1 MGLAE
6 RLATAQ
12 QERATSSRHPS
23 STQQSSQALSVK
35 EVLLTD
41 DPHGTLKQVVH
52 ASLLATL
59 GPKLYDAELT
69 PSELET
75 MVRDALTQAMASHDT
90 PLTSVDRTRLT
101 QEIPTTSWAT
111 ARSSRSC
118 ATPDCQR

>member
-1 MGLAE
+1 
-6 RLATAQ
+6 
-12 QERATSSRHPS
+12 
-23 STQQSSQALSVK
+23 
-35 EVLLTD
+35 LTD

-101 QEIPTTSWAT
+101 QEISDDILGYGPIEPFLRDPGTVRGDGQ
-111 ARSSRSC
+111 RSLRHLDR
-118 ATPDCQR
+118 A